1 MENKKGMMKKRKR
14 NYRLCSKCGK
24 STPYLRAGT
33 LCKKCRNKT
42 FNLTKKEI
50 KEDKFQIM
58 IEAISDYLKIKHWI
72 TFVMGDV
79 KIQKQ
84 PDDLKYNYEF
94 VTRFTGKKL
103 KEALKKK
110 LKVETKK

>member
-1 MENKKGMMKKRKR
+1 MKKRKR

-33 LCKKCRNKT
+33 LCKKCRSKT
-42 FNLTKKEI
+42 LNLTKKEI

-58 IEAISDYLKIKHWI
+58 IEAISNYLKTKHWI

-103 KEALKKK
+103 KEEIKNEPSPKGK
-110 LKVETKK
+110 LLSQ